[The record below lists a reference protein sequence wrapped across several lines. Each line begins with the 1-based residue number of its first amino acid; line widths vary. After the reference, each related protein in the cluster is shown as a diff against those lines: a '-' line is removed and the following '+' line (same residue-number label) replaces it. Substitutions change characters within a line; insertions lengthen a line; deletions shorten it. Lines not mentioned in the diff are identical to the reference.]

1 MAARYAK
8 DMQIIELLL
17 KNIKDEEI
25 NRNDAA
31 LLASASIN
39 EQGLDGK
46 IVARLI
52 EKSIVKPE
60 LDVEIIGTLSA
71 KMEGY
76 GMNVGIISCKDD
88 GSHRRHS

>member
-1 MAARYAK
+1 
-8 DMQIIELLL
+8 MQIIEILL

-39 EQGLDGK
+39 EHGLDGK

-60 LDVEIIGTLSA
+60 LDSEIIQKSS
-71 KMEGY
+71 KMKGY

-88 GSHRRHS
+88 GSHRRHSVNWQN